1 MDEGDPAAVF
11 AHRLRAGVVAFL
23 MDREVA
29 AFTEIAEVLGVANN
43 SLSGHL
49 TRLEA
54 AGLVKLE
61 RGFLGRKPRTLIR
74 LTTAG
79 RDAWLAWLDQIGRDG
94 VVNHS

>member
-1 MDEGDPAAVF
+1 M
-11 AHRLRAGVVAFL
+11 AFL

-29 AFTEIAEVLGVANN
+29 AFTEVAEVLGVANN

-49 TRLEA
+49 ARLEA

-61 RGFLGRKPRTLIR
+61 RGFFGRKPRTLIR

-79 RDAWLAWLDQIGRDG
+79 RDTWVAWLDQIGRG
-94 VVNHS
+94 ATLNHP